1 MRHRVLLVTFL
12 LAAVAV
18 GCGAPSADDLVADV
32 IATRN
37 QYEVA
42 LSSWIDRNAGTPQAT
57 LYLDVNVINN
67 GQQSLQDL
75 TVLVE
80 QLDADNAVLDSQR
93 VAIDVSGM
101 TGGLS
106 KSTGV
111 EVSPVAPGVEGVRVV
126 IEPNPPADVWNE
138 FPELDR
144 VRPRGR

>member
-1 MRHRVLLVTFL
+1 MRYRVLFIASL
-12 LAAVAV
+12 LAVAAA
-18 GCGAPSADDLVADV
+18 GCSAPTADDLVADV
-32 IATRN
+32 IAIRN

-42 LSSWIDRNAGTPQAT
+42 LSSWIDRNAGTPQAS

-67 GQQSLQDL
+67 GQQSLQNL

-80 QLDADNAVLDSQR
+80 QLDADNEVLSADR
-93 VAIDVSGM
+93 VTLDVSGM

-111 EVSPVAPGVEGVRVV
+111 EVSPVAAGVEGVRLT
-126 IEPNPPADVWNE
+126 IEPNPPADVWSQ